1 MDSLDP
7 KSEPAKQS
15 ISVPELI
22 GALLATALLASG
34 GAYVYQKSHS
44 DAVIAVLQSDINNL
58 RSQPLNSTAPSPVAM
73 PLSSSSTKAPVATLS
88 SSPST
93 DPYLYTNAKYEFTMQ
108 LNPKWEGY
116 KVTQQTITA
125 SDSAGFD
132 KYRFYLPTT
141 DTTLVADSTD
151 TKGYS
156 NALIVSI
163 YPLSVWKR
171 VQTESGPKP
180 ALVAQSSKYVAAIET
195 WQNPPR
201 DLAEKFGTEIPLVAK
216 SLVFTQN

>member
-22 GALLATALLASG
+22 GPLLATALLASG

-58 RSQPLNSTAPSPVAM
+58 RSQPLYSTAPSPVAM
-73 PLSSSSTKAPVATLS
+73 PVSSSIKAPVATIS

-108 LNPKWEGY
+108 LNSKWEGY
-116 KVTQQTITA
+116 KVTQQTITT
-125 SDSAGFD
+125 SDSAGID

-141 DTTLVADSTD
+141 DMNLVADSAD
-151 TKGYS
+151 TKGYA
-156 NALIVSI
+156 NALIISI

-171 VQTESGPKP
+171 AQAESGPKP
-180 ALVAQSSKYVAAIET
+180 VPVAQNSKYVAAIET

>member
-1 MDSLDP
+1 MNFLDS
-7 KSEPAKQS
+7 KSGSAKQI

-22 GALLATALLASG
+22 SALLATALLSGG
-34 GAYVYQKSHS
+34 GAYAYQKSQS
-44 DAVIAVLQSDINNL
+44 DTAIAVLQSEINSLQNQ
-58 RSQPLNSTAPSPVAM
+58 SIYSTASSPVAK
-73 PLSSSSTKAPVATLS
+73 PVSDTTKAPVATLS

-108 LNPKWEGY
+108 LNSKWEGY

-125 SDSAGFD
+125 SDSAGID

-141 DTTLVADSTD
+141 DMNLVADSAD
-151 TKGYS
+151 TKGYA

-171 VQTESGPKP
+171 TQAESGPKP
-180 ALVAQSSKYVAAIET
+180 ALVAQNSKYVAAIET

-201 DLAEKFGTEIPLVAK
+201 DLADKFGTEIPLVAK